1 MKMTNPIESSGY
13 FYIPEMATEKLPGT
27 LRISTHGE
35 VTLDITYLS
44 PKVDPRKI
52 IFGVNPKEG
61 EYVESIIGD
70 IERGRKY
77 DVVSMRR
84 CRCIKWH
91 SSFDLSGGGMSISLT
106 FLAQIC
112 FIGAKYYTDTE
123 VSFSEIAFS
132 VKGINEWIGSRVA
145 VMPISKGNNPM
156 SGISVTCTPPDP
168 IKIHLYNDMQLEFHA
183 RWSGPLSSFVHKAEI
198 SQYWFARLI
207 CNKTRPVEELLDI
220 VSRIR
225 NFLYFAIDEITYL
238 EFIHGYSSAH
248 KIIYG
253 TDRKTEMKTIKI
265 YYKSSPVA
273 PTEAKS
279 PWYHMTFSYGLI
291 ECSMERLINNWLI
304 ENERHH
310 SSFNLYF
317 DVRSGVYLHLETRFL
332 SLVQGI
338 EALHRKM
345 RKGTVKSK
353 NEIPLRYRLN
363 SMLKEFSRFYG
374 EKEERE
380 EIAQSIVATRN
391 YLTHY
396 DDDLEEKSAKGQDL
410 LSLHEK
416 LEALFQLQ
424 ILRLIGMDS
433 NTISEIVENNR
444 NILGKLGRNP

>member
-1 MKMTNPIESSGY
+1 MKMTSPIESSGY
-13 FYIPEMATEKLPGT
+13 FHIPEMATERLPGT
-27 LRISTHGE
+27 LRISIHGE

-44 PKVDPRKI
+44 PKIDPGKL

-61 EYVESIIGD
+61 EYVESIVGD
-70 IERGRKY
+70 VEIGRKY
-77 DVVSMRR
+77 DAVSMRR

-91 SSFDLSGGGMSISLT
+91 SSFDISGGGSISLT
-106 FLAQIC
+106 FLVQIC
-112 FIGAKYYTDTE
+112 FIGAKYYMDTE

-132 VKGINEWIGSRVA
+132 VKGINEWIGSRVS

-156 SGISVTCTPPDP
+156 SGVSIICTPPDP
-168 IKIHLYNDMQLEFHA
+168 IKIHLYNGIQLEFHA

-207 CNKTRPVEELLDI
+207 CEKARPVEDLLDI

-238 EFIHGYSSAH
+238 EFVHGYSSTH
-248 KIIYG
+248 NIVYG
-253 TDRKTEMKTIKI
+253 TDQKAEMKKIKI

-273 PTEAKS
+273 PMETKS
-279 PWYHMTFSYGLI
+279 SWYHMIFSYGLI
-291 ECSMERLINNWLI
+291 RCSMERLINNWLI

-317 DVRSGVYLHLETRFL
+317 DVRAGVYLHLETRFL
-332 SLVQGI
+332 SLAQGI
-338 EALHRKM
+338 ESLHRRM
-345 RKGTVKSK
+345 RKDKTKSK
-353 NEIPLRYRLN
+353 NEIPLRYRLK

-374 EKEERE
+374 EEEERE
-380 EIAQSIVATRN
+380 ELAQSIVATRN

-396 DDDLEEKSAKGQDL
+396 DDDLKEESAKGQDL

-416 LEALFQLQ
+416 LEVLFQLQ

-433 NTISEIVENNR
+433 DTISEIVENSR